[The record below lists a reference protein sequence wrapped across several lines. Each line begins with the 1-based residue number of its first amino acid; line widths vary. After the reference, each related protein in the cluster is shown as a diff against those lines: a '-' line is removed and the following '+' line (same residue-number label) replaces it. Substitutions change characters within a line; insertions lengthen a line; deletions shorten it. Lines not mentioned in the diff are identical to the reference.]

1 MIQVLLIEDDPEI
14 ARVIRYYLGESDCYE
29 TRWAS
34 NAADGLTML
43 DNSINVV
50 LLDIMLP
57 DADGI
62 ALCSSLREKTNCPII
77 FISCLDDSETIIK
90 ALEQGGDDYITKP
103 FNNSILDARIRA
115 NIRRVQLDRQ
125 GDLALSLSCGTIALD
140 AQNSILTVR
149 GKSYRLPPI
158 EFKLLSHLML
168 HPGVYFKPEELY
180 HYIWG
185 KASYGD
191 TRTVIVHIC
200 NLRRKIEE
208 NPAEPRYIKRVWG
221 KGYLFDAN
229 ENK

>member
-1 MIQVLLIEDDPEI
+1 MIQILLIEDDPEI
-14 ARVIRYYLGESDCYE
+14 ARVIRYYLGENGCYD
-29 TRWAS
+29 THWAS
-34 NAADGLTML
+34 NAADGLAML
-43 DNSINVV
+43 DNAIDVV

-57 DADGI
+57 DTDGI
-62 ALCSSLREKTNCPII
+62 TLCASLREKTHCPII

-115 NIRRVQLDRQ
+115 NLRRVQLDRQ
-125 GDLALSLSCGTIALD
+125 GDAAPSMNCGAIALD
-140 AQNSILTVR
+140 AQNSMLTVR
-149 GKSYRLPPI
+149 DTSYRLPPI
-158 EFKLLSHLML
+158 EFKLLAYLMM

-200 NLRRKIEE
+200 NLRRKIEG

-229 ENK
+229 EGK